1 MEDRGDINP
10 RHTEGK
16 RTGSESSLSLGTC
29 ECNSEG
35 LPSLRMWEGGEF
47 SGLRTLE
54 NKGQTQIEL
63 GVIILHKRTFN
74 TFFSSLLQDS

>member
-29 ECNSEG
+29 ECNSGG

-63 GVIILHKRTFN
+63 GSTEEHLTL
-74 TFFSSLLQDS
+74 FFLVYYKIHR